1 MPNRITRHLTKR
13 VPPACLRARMG
24 IDPRAECPGPDGIRH
39 ALVAQIRANIA
50 AGVYDSDDIWS
61 LAEERLFDRI
71 ENPV

>member
-1 MPNRITRHLTKR
+1 
-13 VPPACLRARMG
+13 MG